1 MKNLDTINDYLLKIK
16 KKLNE
21 LGYGYGLKY
30 FENSGHAT
38 VIYDN
43 NQMNTI
49 VYKQLDN
56 LYKYLDEL
64 ESEIRTIKDKQCS
77 LIEGDIISV

>member
-64 ESEIRTIKDKQCS
+64 ESEIRTIKDKY
-77 LIEGDIISV
+77 VH